1 MNVALIGDVHANLPA
16 LEAVLDHAR
25 RQEAAAVWNVGD
37 FVGYGAFPNRVIKRL
52 RREKAVS
59 ISGNYDLRVLDFK
72 KKRKKWR
79 KKKRL
84 EKYLAFQWTDH
95 VLTKKNRHYLA
106 SLPREQELS
115 IDGRRILL
123 THGSPASD
131 GEHLTPDTPDERLRE
146 LVSLVGAEL
155 VICGHSHQPFVREVD
170 GVTFINT
177 GSVGR
182 PDDGDPRA
190 CYAILRIEGATGAQ
204 PEVYHY
210 RVPYDVE
217 GAVDA
222 IRDRGLPEAFAQM
235 MIQGVAL
242 DTVMEVPQAW
252 DTPVSDALPWDEA
265 EQERRLKAVL
275 QLARSCEYEADHT
288 HHVTHLA
295 LRLFDELEPLH
306 RFGTQERFWLRCGA
320 LLHDIGWM
328 KGQKGHHKT
337 SLYLILDRLSGPF
350 DERER
355 LIVGSIARYHRG
367 APPRDKHDHFA
378 ALSPV
383 DQYRVTILAALLRVA
398 DGLDRTHR
406 DVVEDLWCQIDRR
419 KIVVSCA
426 VRMYPIPEREAALEK
441 GNLLEH
447 AFDRDLLIE
456 WEVVQ

>member
-25 RQEAAAVWNVGD
+25 GRDAEAVWNVGD
-37 FVGYGAFPNRVIKRL
+37 FVGYGAFPNRVIERL
-52 RREKAVS
+52 RRENAVS
-59 ISGNYDLRVLDFK
+59 IAGNYDLRVLKFR
-72 KKRKKWR
+72 KKRNKWR

-84 EKYLAFQWTDH
+84 EKFLAFQWADH
-95 VLTKKNRHYLA
+95 VLTANNREYLR
-106 SLPREQELS
+106 SLPLECEIPTEGWS
-115 IDGRRILL
+115 ILL
-123 THGSPASD
+123 THGSPASED
-131 GEHLTPDTPDERLRE
+131 EHLTPNTPRERFVE
-146 LVSLVGAEL
+146 LASMVDAEL
-155 VICGHSHQPFVREVD
+155 VICGHSHRAFVREVD

-182 PDDGDPRA
+182 ADDGDPRA
-190 CYAILRIEGATGAQ
+190 CYAILKMGASPGWDR
-204 PEVYHY
+204 EVYHY

-217 GAVDA
+217 REVTA

-242 DTVMEVPQAW
+242 DTVMKAAQAW
-252 DTPVSDALPWDEA
+252 ETPNSHALPWDEA
-265 EQERRLKAVL
+265 ERERRLRAVL
-275 QLARSCEYEADHT
+275 QLAKRCDYEADHT
-288 HHVTHLA
+288 HQVTYLA

-306 RFGTQERFWLRCGA
+306 RFGTEERFWLHCGA

-328 KGQKGHHKT
+328 AGQKGHHKT
-337 SLYLILDRLSGPF
+337 SLHLILEGLDAPF
-350 DERER
+350 DERVR

-367 APPRDKHDHFA
+367 ALPKDKHDHFA

-406 DVVEDLWCQIDRR
+406 DVVEELWCKIDSR

-426 VRMYPIPEREAALEK
+426 VRMYPIPEREAALKK
-441 GNLLEH
+441 GSLLQH
-447 AFDRDLLIE
+447 AFDRELLID
-456 WEVVQ
+456 WQLA